1 MRLSDCDTSL
11 QAPQTAAL
19 AHAVERSLSTSS
31 AISYKPQLDGLRA
44 IAVTAVLIEHLAPK
58 TYFSLFV
65 FRLGYVGLLGV
76 LLFFVL
82 SGYLITGILLS
93 TRGTDLRLALKR
105 FYLRRTLRIFPI
117 YFLTLAVLFAVG
129 LPSVTEYFFWHAF
142 YVSNLLFILQ
152 PQVAAPIAH
161 LWSLSVEEQFYLVWP
176 LLILSVPYKQLLRV
190 ILVAIAI
197 GVGWKVWVIETLGYH
212 LAGGLPVVS
221 CMDSLAIGALLSYV
235 ERDEVLGLKKRK
247 IFLGLLAAGSF
258 IMLAQFL
265 IWVTVGGRAFSQ
277 VTGYIGPSLIFAWFV
292 GNAAAGFGGRFGAI
306 LDWAPLRYL
315 GKISY
320 GVYLYH
326 FFMPGLIESLFQA
339 VGIDQPGALIRGIAA
354 CGLSIFTAALSWHLI
369 ERPISQLKEKWTA
382 NKSC

>member
-1 MRLSDCDTSL
+1 
-11 QAPQTAAL
+11 
-19 AHAVERSLSTSS
+19 
-31 AISYKPQLDGLRA
+31 
-44 IAVTAVLIEHLAPK
+44 
-58 TYFSLFV
+58 
-65 FRLGYVGLLGV
+65 
-76 LLFFVL
+76 
-82 SGYLITGILLS
+82 
-93 TRGTDLRLALKR
+93 
-105 FYLRRTLRIFPI
+105 
-117 YFLTLAVLFAVG
+117 
-129 LPSVTEYFFWHAF
+129 
-142 YVSNLLFILQ
+142 
-152 PQVAAPIAH
+152 
-161 LWSLSVEEQFYLVWP
+161 
-176 LLILSVPYKQLLRV
+176 
-190 ILVAIAI
+190 
-197 GVGWKVWVIETLGYH
+197 
-212 LAGGLPVVS
+212 
-221 CMDSLAIGALLSYV
+221 MDSLAIGALLSYV